1 MARRRSVLD
10 RETVTTERVAMVAWL
25 LLSKPGTK
33 YTTAEL
39 ARRADMNYSG
49 TRKMLVKMSR
59 VIPLVESEDRDGWF
73 VAMDYPY

>member
-1 MARRRSVLD
+1 MAAKRRLID

-25 LLSKPGTK
+25 LLSNPGTK

-39 ARRADMNYSG
+39 ARRAEMNYSG

-59 VIPLVESEDRDGWF
+59 VIPLVESAERDGWF
-73 VAMDYPY
+73 VVVDSPY